1 MTISWMNESPL
12 LAVQCDLQAFI
23 PYNSKLCKLSVNWF
37 CLGIHSK
44 GKMCTNRRL
53 CDQTVKVLVRC
64 GISNRDFVFGWC
76 TRKPTISYLCVDV
89 YVFHRKHP
97 YALTIFPLK
106 ELTASSKFD
115 QYFQISHFVFIYDL
129 LLQNNTQISRWKN
142 GMCPRMFSIM

>member
-1 MTISWMNESPL
+1 MMKRMTISWMNESPL

-64 GISNRDFVFGWC
+64 GISNRDFVFGC
-76 TRKPTISYLCVDV
+76 RVSVLLCLARNSFRYKGTYLHAGC
-89 YVFHRKHP
+89 YPGFGNGIK
-97 YALTIFPLK
+97 I
-106 ELTASSKFD
+106 E
-115 QYFQISHFVFIYDL
+115 DL
-129 LLQNNTQISRWKN
+129 WNLGGWKLVINLQECS
-142 GMCPRMFSIM
+142 